1 MWQKYN
7 SHVWFVVFIVGLAT
21 AYFLGNS
28 AIDDYKA
35 YTKNKAEAAFKDVAE
50 IESEVCIKGKHV
62 VVFTVLK
69 RFDENIQ
76 LYVDQGGYKETFS
89 VVVGT
94 CSEKSEVQNAS
105 KNI

>member
-1 MWQKYN
+1 MWQKYK
-7 SHVWFVVFIVGLAT
+7 SHFWFVVFIVGLAT

-35 YTKNKAEAAFKDVAE
+35 YTANKVDPTFKDVAE

-89 VVVGT
+89 VVVGN
-94 CSEKSEVQNAS
+94 CNS
-105 KNI
+105 